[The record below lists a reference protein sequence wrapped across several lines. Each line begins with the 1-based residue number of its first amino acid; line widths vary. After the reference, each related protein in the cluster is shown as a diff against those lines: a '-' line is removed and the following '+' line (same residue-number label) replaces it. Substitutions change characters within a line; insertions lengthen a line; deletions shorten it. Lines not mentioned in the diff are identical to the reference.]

1 MSRISFRK
9 KSNKEIRD
17 ELIHPGLDSKFDVV
31 YDAPMI
37 SEFENRMC
45 IPENKRLRIQTLV
58 SQDSQWVVG
67 RRAYVEK
74 DIPSNAYLVHDYH
87 EGVSLGYIRAD
98 GKNYDVHS
106 LYGVLMSDD
115 MNATDLKDG
124 QIVIVD
130 EISKFKNVDGLVFH
144 RVYADE
150 KSFRAD
156 IMKDVNPIKEF
167 FTHECEKHIAKVL
180 ESNHEYPVVVRRIPP
195 KED

>member
-17 ELIHPGLDSKFDVV
+17 ELIHPGFDPKFDVV

-98 GKNYDVHS
+98 GKNYDVYS
-106 LYGVLMSDD
+106 LYGILMTDD

-124 QIVIVD
+124 QVVIVD
-130 EISKFKNVDGLVFH
+130 EMVKFKNVDGLVFYP
-144 RVYADE
+144 VYADE

-180 ESNHEYPVVVRRIPP
+180 ESNHEYSVVVRRIPP

>member
-9 KSNKEIRD
+9 ESNKEIRD
-17 ELIHPGLDSKFDVV
+17 ELIHPGLNSKSDVI

-37 SEFENRMC
+37 SEFENRMR

-58 SQDSQWVVG
+58 SQDSRLVVG

-74 DIPSNAYLVHDYH
+74 DIPSNAYLVPDYH
-87 EGVSLGYIRAD
+87 EGVPLGYIRAD
-98 GKNYDVHS
+98 GKNYDVYL

-115 MNATDLKDG
+115 MNTADLKDG

-130 EISKFKNVDGLVFH
+130 GISKFKNVDGLVFH

-150 KSFRAD
+150 ESFRAD

-167 FTHECEKHIAKVL
+167 FTDKCKKHIAKVL
-180 ESNHEYPVVVRRIPP
+180 KSNHEYPVVVRRIPP